1 MWPNDKNQAETTVLN
16 WLHTSSF
23 SIQTRHVLFFNKFSE
38 ENVCFVFDFLFPFV
52 CLGFPLV
59 SCSLFRLLECCI
71 IYILLAFIAALSIF
85 LTWLCVSAFVC
96 KYKKIIIKKMKIFS
110 VFPPL
115 LLLLSLIIT
124 RKKSNSCVLRLFPAI
139 YKSRADD
146 SKTYKSSSAT
156 KKTHKVATRGC
167 WRINGNFAKVAP
179 LSGRNSRQTIRTM
192 ELIVMNPSNRNAS
205 LSPFT
210 SCSVVR
216 RCRSS
221 EGKILTLHHSAASR
235 SGRRNDNEQVARTL
249 TRQQAPAVSHPAEAT
264 PWQTL
269 ALLWFHKALVQQEI
283 GRLQQLIV
291 QRLIA

>member
-1 MWPNDKNQAETTVLN
+1 M
-16 WLHTSSF
+16 
-23 SIQTRHVLFFNKFSE
+23 
-38 ENVCFVFDFLFPFV
+38 
-52 CLGFPLV
+52 
-59 SCSLFRLLECCI
+59 
-71 IYILLAFIAALSIF
+71 
-85 LTWLCVSAFVC
+85 
-96 KYKKIIIKKMKIFS
+96 
-110 VFPPL
+110 
-115 LLLLSLIIT
+115 
-124 RKKSNSCVLRLFPAI
+124 LRLFPAI

-146 SKTYKSSSAT
+146 SKTYKSSSTT

-167 WRINGNFAKVAP
+167 WRITGNFAKVAP
-179 LSGRNSRQTIRTM
+179 LSGRNSKQTIRTM
-192 ELIVMNPSNRNAS
+192 ELIVMNPPNRNAS

-269 ALLWFHKALVQQEI
+269 ARCFGFIKHWSNRK
-283 GRLQQLIV
+283 
-291 QRLIA
+291 